1 MFLSARFSIAWR
13 MAFDS
18 FCRELRSFLRDPLL
32 PPIPLCRDETLIM
45 PGISV
50 KTALLCLDRIYASDG
65 VDTQNVG
72 VDCRDDVEDCV
83 LPLDSVIALARK
95 SGFELRSA
103 TFDWRA
109 LLAATATKT
118 VLLVLRNANVV
129 LVLGTGREGA
139 EEIVVSDP
147 LYQNGVSFFLPR
159 QSLEHAWEG
168 EVLILKRKRN
178 KLERTVALWLSILSI
193 CGLLAGLLLVSH
205 ALIDRTL
212 AGSHSLPHGT
222 SAAVASTASTSA
234 AASNDTQPIAGT
246 TNADVQRRDDPD
258 IAQPSTLTSSTA
270 SPEIRKADSVG
281 EPQSTEQPVIGGQPT
296 PEASTVAP
304 ENTQERSPAVEESGA
319 KSAQLPGA
327 EAPQISA
334 ASAVAPT
341 VQTDAVSQQ
350 IPGLSFSPEEV
361 AALVARGDT
370 LVTKG
375 DVASARLF
383 YERAAEA
390 ADSGAALR
398 LAESYDPA
406 FLARA
411 HVGGARGDLLA
422 AARWYRR
429 ARELGRSEAE
439 VLLKTLA
446 PKKDQ

>member
-1 MFLSARFSIAWR
+1 
-13 MAFDS
+13 
-18 FCRELRSFLRDPLL
+18 
-32 PPIPLCRDETLIM
+32 M

-72 VDCRDDVEDCV
+72 VDCRDDVEDRV
-83 LPLDSVIALARK
+83 LPLDSVIALTRK
-95 SGFELRSA
+95 SGLELRLA

-147 LYQNGVSFFLPR
+147 LYQNGDSFFLPR

-178 KLERTVALWLSILSI
+178 KLERTLALWLSILSI

-234 AASNDTQPIAGT
+234 AASNDTQPNAGT

-258 IAQPSTLTSSTA
+258 IAQPSTLTSST
-270 SPEIRKADSVG
+270 
-281 EPQSTEQPVIGGQPT
+281 GGQPT